1 MEIKGVDLQTDIT
14 IIRLT
19 IENRVLAGYF
29 CVDRNTSLILPDGTR
44 LGLIKT
50 EGIPFCPAMHSFKT
64 IGEVLSFTLYF
75 PPIQSGTTWF
85 DMVEEC
91 NDNCFSVYGIT
102 LDTAMNS
109 MIDRGYN
116 LSELGKP
123 KESATLFEE
132 IIATVGSEKHG
143 ILGSLYSSTIIM
155 HLRNGDEISA
165 KRWYDALKNST
176 APRLGLYLENL
187 SARGIKW

>member
-44 LGLIKT
+44 LG
-50 EGIPFCPAMHSFKT
+50 PMHSFKT